1 METVNQFAKIQK
13 WRSESTVSTNYYLSA
28 HDQGRTQEFFKGG
41 GWNFEKNI
49 LLLLKYRLP
58 YLL

>member
-1 METVNQFAKIQK
+1 MKVDMHNKPLVFVNA
-13 WRSESTVSTNYYLSA
+13 RGA
-28 HDQGRTQEFFKGG
+28 RRG

-49 LLLLKYRLP
+49 LLSLKYRLP